1 MKLKSL
7 KSNYIT
13 NVIILLLGTGLSQ
26 IIPFAASPILARLY
40 SPEAFGVLGSYTA
53 LVAIFSVF
61 LNLRYDLAII
71 KPTLIKSSLELT
83 YFTFVTSIFITFLLS
98 LVIFVMY
105 FVFNIQ
111 FELGYLILFVPISAF
126 LMAQNST
133 LNTLLNRKKK
143 YKRRGKLLVITN
155 SGHVI
160 YSIIYSFFG
169 SFGLIFGN
177 LSGNLTSFLINF
189 KRLSKSFINQKINK
203 KLILEYK
210 NFPLFLLPSTLLEK
224 LSTNLPVIFLYYIF
238 GPVQTGIFVFAS
250 KLSSAPIGM
259 ICLSI
264 GEVYRQKAAED
275 IANNGNCSRV
285 FYDTRK
291 FLIFSGSIVLLI
303 AFFLGETLFPIIFGT
318 QWIQAGEVVKFF
330 SVMLAL
336 NIISTSLSYSIV
348 FSDFHKYDT
357 LIQLLRLIL
366 IITSI
371 IIAYFTNDFMLFI
384 ITYVFSYSIYYL
396 LHSIIQEMSIRKLH
410 SKK

>member
-26 IIPFAASPILARLY
+26 IIPFAASPVLARLY
-40 SPEAFGVLGSYTA
+40 NPEAFGLLGSYAA
-53 LVAIFSVF
+53 LVGILSVF
-61 LNLRYDLAII
+61 LNGRYDLAIV
-71 KPTLIKSSLELT
+71 KPSLIKSSLELT
-83 YFTFVTSIFITFLLS
+83 YFTFVTSIFITS
-98 LVIFVMY
+98 LITVIIFVLY

-126 LMAQNST
+126 LMAQNSS

-155 SGHVI
+155 SGYVI
-160 YSIIYSFFG
+160 YSIIFSFFG

-203 KLILEYK
+203 KLILEHK
-210 NFPLFLLPSTLLEK
+210 NFLLFLLPSTLLEK
-224 LSTNLPVIFLYYIF
+224 LSTNLPVLFLYYIF

-259 ICLSI
+259 LCLSI

-275 IANNGNCSRV
+275 IANNGNCSLI
-285 FYDTRK
+285 FYNTRK
-291 FLIFSGSIVLLI
+291 FLIVLGFIVFII
-303 AFFLGETLFPIIFGT
+303 AFFLAETLFPLIFGPE
-318 QWIQAGEVVKFF
+318 WVQAGEVVKFF
-330 SVMLAL
+330 SVMLGL
-336 NIISTSLSYSIV
+336 NIVSNSLSYSIV
-348 FSDFHKYDT
+348 FSNFHKYDT
-357 LIQLLRLIL
+357 MIQLLRLIL
-366 IITSI
+366 VIVSI
-371 IIAYFTNDFMLFI
+371 VIAYLTNDFILFI
-384 ITYVFSYSIYYL
+384 MTYVSIYSLYYL
-396 LHSIIQEMSIRKLH
+396 LHSIIQEMSIRKLN

>member
-1 MKLKSL
+1 MKLKLL
-7 KSNYIT
+7 KNNYIT
-13 NVIILLLGTGLSQ
+13 NVIILFLGTGLSQ
-26 IIPFAASPILARLY
+26 IIPLAASPFLARLY
-40 SPEAFGVLGSYTA
+40 NPEAFGLLGSYAA
-53 LVAIFSVF
+53 LVGILSVF
-61 LNLRYDLAII
+61 LNGRYDLAIV
-71 KPTLIKSSLELT
+71 KPSLIKSSLELT
-83 YFTFVTSIFITFLLS
+83 YFTFVTSIFITLLIT
-98 LVIFVMY
+98 VIIFVMY

-155 SGHVI
+155 SGYVI

-189 KRLSKSFINQKINK
+189 KRLSKTFINQKINK
-203 KLILEYK
+203 KLILEHK
-210 NFPLFLLPSTLLEK
+210 NFPLFILPSTLLEK
-224 LSTNLPVIFLYYIF
+224 LSTNLPIIFLFYIF

-264 GEVYRQKAAED
+264 GEVYRQKAADD
-275 IANNGNCSRV
+275 ITNNGNCSRI

-291 FLIFSGSIVLLI
+291 FLIVLGSIVLLI
-303 AFFLGETLFPIIFGT
+303 AFFLSETLFPLIFGPE
-318 QWIQAGEVVKFF
+318 WIKAGVVVKYF
-330 SVMLAL
+330 SVMLGL

-348 FSDFHKYDT
+348 FSNFHKYDT

-366 IITSI
+366 IIASI
-371 IIAYFTNDFMLFI
+371 TIAYLTNDFMLFI
-384 ITYVFSYSIYYL
+384 LAYVLSYSLYYI
-396 LHSIIQEMSIRKLH
+396 LHSVIQEISIRKLN
-410 SKK
+410 S